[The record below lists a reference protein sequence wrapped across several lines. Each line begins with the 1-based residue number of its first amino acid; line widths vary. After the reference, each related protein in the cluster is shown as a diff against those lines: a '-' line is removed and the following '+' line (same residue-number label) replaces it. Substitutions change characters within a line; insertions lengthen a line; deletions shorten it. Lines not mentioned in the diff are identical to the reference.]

1 MLNGILPVYKEKN
14 FSSFDVIR
22 YIKKILSSESKNQKI
37 GHAGTLDPFAEGV
50 LPVILGE
57 ATKAF
62 NFLLESE
69 KSYIA
74 EIKFGAFTDSD
85 DLTGNIIETFDK
97 IPSINEIEN
106 ILPLF
111 KGKIKQVPPAFSAV
125 RINGKR
131 AYEIARKN
139 KEVTLRE
146 REVYISNLEVKNY
159 NDGILTLKIDCSS
172 GTYIRSLARD
182 IGKILNTGAYLLS
195 LIRTKSSFIEL
206 KDCIKIKDI
215 TKENINNFLISL
227 NKVINYPEI
236 NWQREENLIKNGVKI
251 KANENL
257 PDGKYKVVKDDKL
270 LAIVEKK
277 HKNFKY
283 LRVFI

>member
-22 YIKKILSSESKNQKI
+22 YIKKILLKTEKRQKI

-50 LPVILGE
+50 LPIIMGE

-74 EIKFGAFTDSD
+74 EIKFGASTDTD
-85 DLTGNIIETFDK
+85 DLTGNIIETFDY
-97 IPSINEIEN
+97 IPSLKEIEN
-106 ILPLF
+106 VLPNF
-111 KGKIKQVPPAFSAV
+111 MGRIKQIPPLFSAV

-139 KEVTLRE
+139 KELSLRE
-146 REVYISNLEVKNY
+146 REIFIYNLEVINY
-159 NDGILTLKIDCSS
+159 LNGILTLKIDCSS

-182 IGKILNTGAYLLS
+182 IGKMLKTGGYLVS
-195 LIRTKSSFIEL
+195 LLRTKSSFIEL
-206 KDCIKIKDI
+206 KDCINLRDI
-215 TKENINNFLISL
+215 NAENIFKFILPISR
-227 NKVINYPEI
+227 VIKYPEI
-236 NWQREENLIKNGVKI
+236 HWDHDEILIKNGVKFKI
-251 KANENL
+251 NEEL
-257 PDGKYKVVKDDKL
+257 ADGKYKIVKNDKL
-270 LAIVEKK
+270 LAIIEKRN
-277 HKNFKY
+277 KNFRY
-283 LRVFI
+283 LRVFL

>member
-22 YIKKILSSESKNQKI
+22 YIKKILPKDSKNQKI

-50 LPVILGE
+50 LPIILGE

-85 DLTGNIIETFDK
+85 DLTGNIIETFDN

-106 ILPLF
+106 ILPYF
-111 KGKIKQVPPAFSAV
+111 MGKIKQIPPAFSAV

-139 KEVTLRE
+139 KEVVLRE
-146 REVYISNLEVKNY
+146 REVNISNIEIKNY
-159 NDGILTLKIDCSS
+159 TDGILTLKIDCSS

-182 IGKILNTGAYLLS
+182 IGKKLNTGAYLLS
-195 LIRTKSSFIEL
+195 LIRIKSSYIEL
-206 KDCIKIKDI
+206 KDCIKIKDL
-215 TKENINNFLISL
+215 TMENINKFIIPL

-236 NWQREENLIKNGVKI
+236 KWQSDEVLIKNGIKI
-251 KANENL
+251 RINENL
-257 PDGKYKVVKDDKL
+257 PDGKYKIVKDNKL

-283 LRVFI
+283 LRVFV